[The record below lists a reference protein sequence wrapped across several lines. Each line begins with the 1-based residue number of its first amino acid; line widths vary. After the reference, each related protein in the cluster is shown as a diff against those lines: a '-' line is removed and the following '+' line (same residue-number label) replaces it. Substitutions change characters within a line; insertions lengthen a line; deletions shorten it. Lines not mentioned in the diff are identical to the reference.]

1 MKKKIGLKNSL
12 FTLPENVLSAIIFLS
27 VTLPIIGTSLVD
39 IFGVTLFMILI
50 VYLLNLISNYG
61 IKKD

>member
-1 MKKKIGLKNSL
+1 M
-12 FTLPENVLSAIIFLS
+12 TNVEVFLQ
-27 VTLPIIGTSLVD
+27 TLPIIGTSLVG

>member
-1 MKKKIGLKNSL
+1 MFDFFWVVAFK
-12 FTLPENVLSAIIFLS
+12 
-27 VTLPIIGTSLVD
+27 PIPLNDVAASLVG

-61 IKKD
+61 TKGDSSNNN